1 MMTRWIPLLL
11 VAAALL
17 GGCGLIAG
25 TYAVAGVAYGV
36 ESIDNNGAFRDY
48 EATLQGTWDAC
59 LAELKKREIEI
70 PEDAKLEEGGGRIDK
85 GDGHLKVFPHPKY
98 KQYTRVYVRIGT
110 FDTSEK
116 WEKTKAFLDDLS
128 KLLDDD

>member
-11 VAAALL
+11 VAAAVL

-36 ESIDNNGAFRDY
+36 ESIDNNGATRDY
-48 EATLQGTWDAC
+48 EATLQETWDAC

-70 PEDAKLEEGGGRIDK
+70 PADAKLEEGGGRIKK

-110 FDTSEK
+110 FDTDEK
-116 WEKTKAFLDDLS
+116 WRKTKDFLDSLS
-128 KLLDDD
+128 KVLDDD